1 MAGELAGKKILLVD
15 DDRDIL
21 TAMQATLV
29 ELGAEVV
36 TASDGNAAIEQNKA
50 AAPDV
55 VVLDMML
62 PKRSGFLVM
71 ENIKK
76 GKKRTD
82 APRVIMITG
91 NQGSRHKTYAES
103 LGVDVYLN
111 KPFRMEKLIE
121 SVKKLTGVA
130 TPAAQQ

>member
-1 MAGELAGKKILLVD
+1 MAEEANEKIVLLVD

-21 TAMQATLV
+21 QAMTAA
-29 ELGAEVV
+29 LGDVDARLL
-36 TASDGNAAIEQNKA
+36 TASDGNQAVSLADQNN
-50 AAPDV
+50 PDV

-71 ENIKK
+71 EKLKK

-82 APRVIMITG
+82 PPRIIMVTG
-91 NQGSRHKTYAES
+91 NQGSRHKLYAES

-111 KPFRMEKLIE
+111 KPFRMEKLVE
-121 SVKKLTGVA
+121 AVEELLK
-130 TPAAQQ
+130 